1 MSRAETEPLL
11 PRYDDDTSRQRR
23 LHQKIHTYQMLRAF
37 SEGYMP
43 STEQTIANL
52 RSLLAF
58 DILSPRNFDIGSTG
72 RQLVR
77 DCRLWI
83 QLFIEFLQ
91 TKNGNDQL
99 QEFLWHLSHGRAI
112 VHASELTQRASHSKA
127 KADTKAGQCHPF
139 ISPLQLKL
147 ICLAYDSFRTV
158 GNLLLTNADF
168 RLFVEDLTTVGRN
181 IFSDTAFSLS
191 KTTRKAG
198 KKLRPK
204 EADQNAVA
212 GAGADEG
219 HDVTNEELRDEAGH
233 VADVA
238 KHGLAETGHDA
249 KESVGEHLTGKEQET
264 LLYRLKQTVLKLRER
279 RDYTDAIAII
289 AQLLQKYA
297 QVYVNAA
304 TDAASTAEA
313 ETEVNEELKDAIH
326 RFWALLQTLGDPKEW
341 QALEQRFHDVLRHV
355 SGDPEFEN
363 LVSEIGSATQ
373 EMMTNPDSLD
383 SAEGRIGELQ
393 EKSKQVGAES
403 SLRKDVDELLAQAN
417 RTVQTI
423 SQDETVSK
431 LSGATRKLYQ
441 DVSDGYHNRRGNL
454 PADLLEVF
462 LPLVLRNIQYIP
474 IPRLEI
480 SAPEADLLLEN
491 LILQPGHTVNYSSF
505 LPYRMHVSTKNDI
518 DVVKRHSKK
527 TTANL
532 RTAFTVS
539 ICGLNV
545 SASEFGYWL
554 RTHKLLFF
562 YLKDQGIAS
571 FFLDKRGIDISLD
584 VEVGRDRLEQI
595 FTLRGVRVRI
605 HKLDYQVHQ
614 GRWGFLIW
622 LTKPFLKHMI
632 RRILEKQI
640 AESIVQASHAL
651 NRELVFARERLRA
664 ARIASPQDLFTFV
677 RAVLARLV
685 PAPNPD
691 VEARVGVDAPG
702 QGVFKGVYAPGSLVK
717 VWHDEA
723 QQAHDS
729 VEEGE
734 DTPGLHRTWRNTIF
748 DVPV

>member
-11 PRYDDDTSRQRR
+11 PRYDDETSRQRR

-43 STEQTIANL
+43 STEQAVANL
-52 RSLLAF
+52 RTLLAF
-58 DILSPRNFDIGSTG
+58 DIFNPRNPDIGSVG

-83 QLFIEFLQ
+83 QLLIEFLQ
-91 TKNGNDQL
+91 TKNGEDQL
-99 QEFLWHLSHGRAI
+99 QEFIWHLSHGRATI
-112 VHASELTQRASHSKA
+112 HAGQLTQRAADTKV
-127 KADTKAGQCHPF
+127 KADTRA
-139 ISPLQLKL
+139 
-147 ICLAYDSFRTV
+147 AYDSLRTV

-168 RLFVEDLTTVGRN
+168 RLFVEDLTTVGRE

-191 KTTRKAG
+191 RASRKAG
-198 KKLRPK
+198 KKLKPK
-204 EADQNAVA
+204 QEDQEALS

-219 HDVTNEELRDEAGH
+219 HTVSNEELREEVTH

-238 KHGLAETGHDA
+238 KNGLVQTGMGA
-249 KESVGEHLTGKEQET
+249 KESVEEHLTGKEQET

-279 RDYTDAIAII
+279 RDYMDSVAILARM
-289 AQLLQKYA
+289 LQKYA
-297 QVYVNAA
+297 SVYVNAA
-304 TDAASTAEA
+304 TDVVATAED
-313 ETEVNEELKDAIH
+313 ETEINEDLKEAI
-326 RFWALLQTLGDPKEW
+326 RKFWALLQTIGDPKEW
-341 QALEQRFHDVLRHV
+341 QALEQRLHNVLQHA

-363 LVSEIGSATQ
+363 LVSEIGSAMQ
-373 EMMTNPDSLD
+373 EMMTDPDSFD
-383 SAEGRIGELQ
+383 SAQEKIGELK

-403 SLRKDVDELLAQAN
+403 SLRKDVDEFLAQAK
-417 RTVQTI
+417 RALHTI
-423 SQDETVSK
+423 SQDESVSK
-431 LSGATRKLYQ
+431 LTSASRKLYK

-454 PADLLEVF
+454 PADMLEIF

-480 SAPEADLLLEN
+480 SAPEVDLLIEN
-491 LILQPGHTVNYSSF
+491 LILEPGHTVNYSSF
-505 LPYRMHVSTKNDI
+505 LPYRMHVTTRNDI
-518 DVVKRHSKK
+518 DVVKRHSKR

-532 RTAFTVS
+532 RTMFTVS
-539 ICGLNV
+539 VSGINV
-545 SASEFGYWL
+545 SASEFGFWL
-554 RTHKLLFF
+554 RTHKALFF

-571 FFLDKRGIDISLD
+571 FYLDKRGIDISLD

-605 HKLDYQVHQ
+605 HKLDYKVHS
-614 GRWGFLIW
+614 GRWRFLIW

-632 RRILEKQI
+632 RRVLEKQI
-640 AESIVQASHAL
+640 AESIVQAAHAL

-677 RAVLARLV
+677 RAVLARLT

-691 VEARVGVDAPG
+691 IDARVGIDAPG
-702 QGVFKGVYAPGSLVK
+702 SGVFKNVYAPGSLVK
-717 VWHDEA
+717 VWNDEA
-723 QQAHDS
+723 RQAHDA

-734 DTPGLHRTWRNTIF
+734 ETPGLHRTWRNTIF

>member
-43 STEQTIANL
+43 STEQTIVNL

-58 DILSPRNFDIGSTG
+58 DILGPRNPDIGSIG

-83 QLFIEFLQ
+83 QLLIEFLQ
-91 TKNGNDQL
+91 TKNGDDQL
-99 QEFLWHLSHGRAI
+99 QEFIWVLSQGRATI
-112 VHASELTQRASHSKA
+112 HASDLGQRASHTKA
-127 KADTKAGQCHPF
+127 KADTKA
-139 ISPLQLKL
+139 
-147 ICLAYDSFRTV
+147 AYDSLRTV

-191 KTTRKAG
+191 KTSRKAG
-198 KKLRPK
+198 KKVRPK
-204 EADQNAVA
+204 EEDQKALS
-212 GAGADEG
+212 GAAADEN
-219 HDVTNEELRDEAGH
+219 HTVTREELREEVTH

-238 KHGLAETGHDA
+238 KDSLIETSHDA
-249 KESVGEHLTGKEQET
+249 KESAGEHLTGKEQET
-264 LLYRLKQTVLKLRER
+264 LVYRLKQAVLKLRER
-279 RDYTDAIAII
+279 RDYTDSIAVI

-297 QVYVNAA
+297 RAYANAA
-304 TDAASTAEA
+304 TDVASTAE
-313 ETEVNEELKDAIH
+313 EEVEVNEELKEAIQK
-326 RFWALLQTLGDPKEW
+326 FWALLQTLGDAKEW
-341 QALEQRFHDVLRHV
+341 QTLEKRLHDVLQHA
-355 SGDPEFEN
+355 SGDPDFEN
-363 LVSEIGSATQ
+363 LVSEIGSAVQ

-383 SAEGRIGELQ
+383 SVEEKVGELK

-403 SLRKDVDELLAQAN
+403 SLRKDVDEFLAQAK
-417 RTVQTI
+417 RALQTI

-431 LSGATRKLYQ
+431 LATATRKLYK
-441 DVSDGYHNRRGNL
+441 DLSDGYHNRRGTL

-474 IPRLEI
+474 IPRLEV
-480 SAPEADLLLEN
+480 SAPEADLLVEN
-491 LILQPGHTVNYSSF
+491 LVLEPGHTVNYSSF
-505 LPYRMHVSTKNDI
+505 LPYRMHVTTRNDI

-532 RTAFTVS
+532 KTAFTVS
-539 ICGLNV
+539 MCGLNV
-545 SASEFGYWL
+545 SAAEFGFWL
-554 RTHKLLFF
+554 RTHKALFF

-614 GRWGFLIW
+614 GKWRFLVW
-622 LTKPFLKHMI
+622 LTKPFLKHLI
-632 RRILEKQI
+632 RRVLERQI
-640 AESIVQASHAL
+640 AESIVQAAHAL

-664 ARIASPQDLFTFV
+664 ARIASPHDLFTFV
-677 RAVLARLV
+677 RAVLARLT

-702 QGVFKGVYAPGSLVK
+702 SGVFKGVYAPGSLVK

-723 QQAHDS
+723 LQAHDA

-734 DTPGLHRTWRNTIF
+734 DAPGLHRTWRNAIF
-748 DVPV
+748 DVPL

>member
-1 MSRAETEPLL
+1 MSRTETEPLL

-52 RSLLAF
+52 RTLLAF
-58 DILSPRNFDIGSTG
+58 DILSPRNPDIGSVG

-77 DCRLWI
+77 DTRLWI

-91 TKNGNDQL
+91 SKNGDDQL
-99 QEFLWHLSHGRAI
+99 QEFLWHLSHGRAT
-112 VHASELTQRASHSKA
+112 VHTNQLTQQASQSKA
-127 KADTKAGQCHPF
+127 KADTKA
-139 ISPLQLKL
+139 
-147 ICLAYDSFRTV
+147 AYDSIRTV

-191 KTTRKAG
+191 RESRKAG

-204 EADQNAVA
+204 EEDQNALS

-219 HDVTNEELRDEAGH
+219 HTVTNEELQEEVNH

-238 KHGLAETGHDA
+238 KGGLVRTGKDAVESAE
-249 KESVGEHLTGKEQET
+249 EHFTGKEQET
-264 LLYRLKQTVLKLRER
+264 LLHRLKQTVLKLRER
-279 RDYTDAIAII
+279 RDYTDSVAILAR
-289 AQLLQKYA
+289 LLQQYA
-297 QVYVNAA
+297 KVYANAA
-304 TDAASTAEA
+304 TDVASTAEE
-313 ETEVNEELKDAIH
+313 ETEINEDLKEAV
-326 RFWALLQTLGDPKEW
+326 RKFWALLQTIGDANEW
-341 QALEQRFHDVLRHV
+341 QALEQRLHDVLQHAN
-355 SGDPEFEN
+355 GDPEFES
-363 LVSEIGSATQ
+363 LVTEIGSAMQ
-373 EMMTNPDSLD
+373 DMMTNPDSID
-383 SAEGRIGELQ
+383 SAPEKIGELK

-403 SLRKDVDELLAQAN
+403 DLRKDVDEFLAQAK
-417 RTVQTI
+417 RALQSV
-423 SQDETVSK
+423 SQDEKVSK
-431 LSGATRKLYQ
+431 LLSATRKLYK
-441 DVSDGYHNRRGNL
+441 DASDGYHNRRANL

-474 IPRLEI
+474 IPRLEV
-480 SAPEADLLLEN
+480 SAPEIDLLVEN
-491 LILQPGHTVNYSSF
+491 LILEPGHTVNYSSF
-505 LPYRMHVSTKNDI
+505 LPYRMHVTTRNDI

-527 TTANL
+527 TTTNL
-532 RTAFTVS
+532 KTAFTVT
-539 ICGLNV
+539 INGLNV
-545 SASEFGYWL
+545 SAAEFGFWL
-554 RTHKLLFF
+554 RTHKALFF

-605 HKLDYQVHQ
+605 HKLDYQVHR
-614 GRWGFLIW
+614 GKWRFLIW

-632 RRILEKQI
+632 RRVLEKQI
-640 AESIVQASHAL
+640 AEQIVQAAHAL
-651 NRELVFARERLRA
+651 NRELIFARERLRA
-664 ARIASPQDLFTFV
+664 ARIASPHDLFTFV
-677 RAVLARLV
+677 RAVLARLT

-691 VEARVGVDAPG
+691 IEARIGIDAPG
-702 QGVFKGVYAPGSLVK
+702 KGVFKGVYAPGSLVK

-723 QQAHDS
+723 QQAHDAI
-729 VEEGE
+729 EEGE
-734 DTPGLHRTWRNTIF
+734 GTPGLHRTWRNTIF